1 MNLWS
6 VIFFALFIL
15 CFFVGLQYELD
26 RKVTA
31 YEAYTKCVM
40 ATNSAGQCKEMLP

>member
-6 VIFFALFIL
+6 VVFFALFIL

-26 RKVTA
+26 RKITA
-31 YEAYTKCVM
+31 YEAYTQCVFV
-40 ATNSAGQCKEMLP
+40 THSSAQCKELLP